1 MNSIK
6 KERKD
11 ESNPS
16 KKKKTKGLI
25 DEDEDN
31 DCEVLINQHKNVS
44 QCSLMIEGY
53 HPIKQTF
60 YFCVCDPDCQMPLCL
75 ACLQKCHETHL
86 KGKSYKDM
94 ISDKRGALCCCGI
107 RNHLLPDID
116 EKGDFTYEVQCQ
128 FLEWSITT
136 KTYIFYENVN
146 QPDEIL
152 CTFCYNLCKEKP
164 ENYKRKCDDILCHR
178 LKCSD
183 RHDDYLYIFEK
194 LALITKEI
202 PFKFE
207 GLTGIQFLNMI
218 LMSTDSFQNSF
229 HRLLQTFETL
239 ERELSKK
246 NKQFDFISYI
256 NNSPFMKALEKIDNI
271 LSVCKS
277 MFYTTSLIDVS
288 KFIFP
293 LLQKKFNFKA
303 QENIWILKKHL
314 FDIYHKMTFRKDFE
328 CLPFLNVSDLLS
340 FNPFQRFLYC
350 GYIDLFPN
358 LCKKYIDVKKEG
370 GYQKNLIDE
379 LLITIDKYRNIRN
392 KGEYAYEIL
401 RTVYSEI
408 KKIVRMNKFT
418 NEQYIIFFSL
428 NDDIICNSLE
438 DKNTKLKCDLSQ
450 MRMLFQMVESLLY
463 MSYFY
468 NDSQI
473 KKYLSKDEISINQI
487 TFFHG
492 NSEIAKMIYK
502 NTTHALLY
510 CRTIHQNSLNISKI
524 YDENGNLIDKNNA
537 NEILINNNKILKK
550 INKVHNKIM
559 FKATEI
565 ISLNLNNP
573 DEYFNSLK
581 RVLINKSEK
590 FWYIFNGVYTPKENE
605 IIEVLTN
612 LCVEMEEVYTN
623 FFHFEIK
630 NDEVEKCIINK
641 VKQFFALINYSE
653 DPTNFSKSM
662 NMTAKEDNN
671 LKLSAISKIK
681 TTKSFMNLPEVNEGN
696 NNIQDKKKESYSM
709 IRLLINKTP
718 FAFTLVKSLTMLLTM
733 NDNNNIAIGQAY
745 ASSLFSF
752 LSFYI
757 RDCAD
762 NCLFVLSS
770 KILKSF
776 LLLNIEYIP
785 AFIELFEYLINKIKE
800 SNILLSQNNSL
811 VKVTETL
818 FKKISDKSE
827 YMSHF
832 NKLLGILNKLCH
844 MQYFHQEHSMN
855 KLRKTIKNIYNSN
868 QIFQDFRDLLIDQRD
883 NITLRN
889 RIENHEM
896 ISNYTVESLSLLF
909 TKFLKII
916 NYMFDGNSTL
926 NENEFLGKIFL
937 SDEIISILKD
947 HTLYLPLR
955 VELIKFYRLTYLDI
969 IIDNKKL
976 IKYVEIFASDIKSN
990 NQSNIDHFNLFQEL
1004 IKVNQDKESLE
1015 KGAILL
1021 EHEIKNFKIIFREN
1035 QTVNKKFIL
1044 LYFQNCVVLP
1054 LNVYLNI
1061 YASMIYNF
1069 DGYKYIKFYEMIFY
1083 LLIVKKYVVEQMP
1096 LISEDIENHIKES
1109 SPEKEI
1115 QKKQYYIIYQK
1126 FLKENIEIVKDDI
1139 QRMKTLNDIDIFNYH
1154 GLYDIFIKHSK
1165 VYYEFEASGNLE
1177 EIFKKKN
1184 GISLEEV
1191 IENKKREYNEIH
1203 FDNDFLKDKLINL
1216 IIKYEKD
1223 KTNFLE
1229 SALSQNLSEKNVI
1242 YDATYR
1248 EIMLR
1253 PIFYLVNNESLYH
1266 KYRRQNLYH
1275 IFRLL
1280 QCDTNNTQRD
1290 ILEIIKQDQNKLK
1303 KKFENLSS
1311 NNLNNINDNGAIK
1324 NNNKNDLKEKDK
1336 DLISN
1341 YSNMN
1346 GNGKNT
1352 IDEES
1357 LIDKKNGGNNMNE
1370 IDISDIKLEEVKQ
1383 VVDLKYL
1390 LNIFIENLLSAIF
1403 RNCNPSAIFEN
1414 EDYKIAFMIIKI
1426 FKYMCE
1432 EHNLNF
1438 QNIFFNEIK
1447 ITTRHTKLNV
1457 FDLMMCTLQKIL
1469 IFAKWEQV
1477 DYDSDEKNISYY
1489 YDLFFCMIE
1498 FAIEMIQG
1506 TSESNIEKI
1515 IDIEG
1520 HKNENSFFYQFLIQ
1534 ARPVL
1539 FNNNNDSEIVYDVRI
1554 NLLNFLQG
1562 FLEEKSTQKK
1572 IIILIEN
1579 VYNPM
1584 SIFEVAITILKKL
1597 YIKSINGDIKK
1608 VSSIEFD
1615 KEKCK
1620 LFINKY
1626 FQDNDFSKNKE
1637 FELANSMYQY
1647 VKSLANFN
1655 NKDAVNIIE
1664 CTKIFDEKKILNLR
1678 GITDNKGGNNDTEE
1692 GENILIDP
1700 RYFEI
1705 YFSVKFFE
1713 AITKGVW
1720 VQGEDPKIPPQYVLF
1735 TLNPTV
1741 LYLSQSSKNN
1751 FIQVVPR
1758 DSRSSK
1764 LFSLL
1769 EYSNYFFIE
1778 INLNKIKLS
1787 NNKILRF
1794 LNKINYDIADYLLFF
1809 ITLIINL
1816 IIFAMAESKDDETDY
1831 QRIYKITLP
1840 MGIVQT
1846 AVSLLFIIIWSIS
1859 KFSLYFTIEKEKYYI
1874 SHRINKEEK
1883 LSIPQYMDIII
1894 FKTILSRRETVNF
1907 LWNLVFSI
1915 IGISSSRYLF
1925 IYSLQILII
1934 VNIISTLRSITK
1946 AIVMRYK
1953 QLLSFV
1959 MFLVIEIYIFST
1971 IAFSLLSKD
1980 FIHEIEDNQENT
1992 CGSLFF
1998 CFLSHLEFGLRTDGG
2013 IGEYIAKLSFIDT
2026 PGYFMGMFFFQ
2037 FIFYIITIVIMLA
2050 VIGGSVIDTFA
2061 ELRDKSRKDLND
2073 LNNKCFICHGNRD
2086 EIEKGGEVFE
2096 EHIKKVHNVWDYVDY
2111 MIGLKFEDPQETNA
2125 INSFVIEQLQD
2136 KKISWFP
2143 SFGEGNEAQKNE
2155 ESNGDD
2161 KK

>member
-1 MNSIK
+1 MKESSKKDK
-6 KERKD
+6 KED
-11 ESNPS
+11 
-16 KKKKTKGLI
+16 KKHKNKGLI

-31 DCEVLINQHKNVS
+31 DCEALINQHKNVS
-44 QCSLMIEGY
+44 QCSLMLEGY

-60 YFCVCDPDCQMPLCL
+60 YFCLCDPDCQMPLCL
-75 ACLQKCHETHL
+75 ACIEKCHESHL
-86 KGKSYKDM
+86 KGKTAKDM

-107 RNHLLPDID
+107 RNHLLSDID
-116 EKGDFTYEVQCQ
+116 EKGDFTYDIQCQ

-136 KTYIFYENVN
+136 KTYIFYEDIN

-152 CTFCYNLCKEKP
+152 CMFCYNLCKHKP
-164 ENYKRKCDDILCHR
+164 NSYKRKCDDVLCHR

-183 RHDDYLYIFEK
+183 RHDDYLSIFEK

-207 GLTGIQFLNMI
+207 SFTGIQFLNMI

-277 MFYTTSLIDVS
+277 MFYTTSIIDVS

-293 LLQKKFNFKA
+293 LLQRKFNFKA
-303 QENIWILKKHL
+303 QENIWILKRNL

-328 CLPFLNVSDLLS
+328 VLPFLSIADLLS

-358 LCKKYIDVKKEG
+358 LCKKYIDVKQEE
-370 GYQKNLIDE
+370 GYQKNHIDE
-379 LLITIDKYRNIRN
+379 LLRTLDKYRTIRN
-392 KGEYAYEIL
+392 KGEHAYEIL

-408 KKIVRMNKFT
+408 KKIARLNKFS
-418 NEQYIIFFSL
+418 NEQYMKFFSL
-428 NDDIICNSLE
+428 NDDIICNSIE

-450 MRMLFQMVESLLY
+450 MRMLFQIVESILY

-473 KKYLSKDEISINQI
+473 RKYLKNEISINQV

-492 NSEIAKMIYK
+492 NSEMAKMIYK

-510 CRTIHQNSLNISKI
+510 CRTIHQNSLTSNKI
-524 YDENGNLIDKNNA
+524 YEDAGNQNDKSTLTNSVILNNV
-537 NEILINNNKILKK
+537 KICRK

-565 ISLNLNNP
+565 ISLTLNNP
-573 DEYFNSLK
+573 DEYFLSLK

-590 FWYIFNGVYTPKENE
+590 YAYIFNGIYTPKEQE

-641 VKQFFALINYSE
+641 IKQFFVLINYTE
-653 DPTNFSKSM
+653 DPTKLGKTSSLNKENDSNWNKSQFGKTKI
-662 NMTAKEDNN
+662 NKN
-671 LKLSAISKIK
+671 L
-681 TTKSFMNLPEVNEGN
+681 MNLPILQDENT
-696 NNIQDKKKESYSM
+696 DKKEENYKM

-718 FAFTLVKSLTMLLTM
+718 FVFTLVKSLTMLLTM
-733 NDNNNIAIGQAY
+733 NDNTNNIGQTY
-745 ASSLFSF
+745 ISSLFYF

-757 RDCAD
+757 QNCPD
-762 NCLFVLSS
+762 NCLFILSS

-776 LLLNIEYIP
+776 LMLNFEYLP
-785 AFIELFEYLINKIKE
+785 AFIDLFEYMVKSLKE
-800 SNILLSQNNSL
+800 AEIYLSQNTSL
-811 VKVTETL
+811 VKVVETL
-818 FKKISDKSE
+818 IEKISEKSE
-827 YMSHF
+827 YINHF
-832 NKLLGILNKLCH
+832 HKLLGILNKLCH
-844 MQYFHQEHSMN
+844 MTYFHQEHTMN
-855 KLRKTIKNIYNSN
+855 KIRKTIKNIFSKNK
-868 QIFQDFRDLLIDQRD
+868 IFSDFKNLLIDKKE
-883 NITLRN
+883 NKTLKE
-889 RIENHEM
+889 RIEDKEM
-896 ISNYTVESLSLLF
+896 VGNYTIENFVVLF
-909 TKFLKII
+909 TKFLKIV
-916 NYMFDGNSTL
+916 NFMFDGNSTL
-926 NENEFLGKIFL
+926 NENEFLKKIFNYN
-937 SDEIISILKD
+937 EILEVLKD
-947 HTLYLPLR
+947 LSLYLPLR
-955 VELIKFYRLTYLDI
+955 IELIKFYRLAYMDI
-969 IIDNKKL
+969 IIDTKKL
-976 IKYVEIFASDIKSN
+976 KNYVEIFSSEIKSTNQTNSN
-990 NQSNIDHFNLFQEL
+990 NFILFQQL
-1004 IKVNQDKESLE
+1004 LKVNQDIQFLDN
-1015 KGAILL
+1015 GVILIEYEL
-1021 EHEIKNFKIIFREN
+1021 KNFKLIFKEN
-1035 QTVNKKFIL
+1035 ETLNKKYIL
-1044 LYFQNCVVLP
+1044 LYFENCVILP
-1054 LNVYLNI
+1054 LNVYLNT
-1061 YASMIYNF
+1061 YVSMIYNF

-1083 LLIVKKYVVEQMP
+1083 LLIVKKHILEQMTN
-1096 LISEDIENHIKES
+1096 IEADIDKCVKQSNSDVSI
-1109 SPEKEI
+1109 EKRP
-1115 QKKQYYIIYQK
+1115 YYIIYQK
-1126 FLKENIEIVKDDI
+1126 FLKENLDLIKEDI
-1139 QRMKTLNDIDIFNYH
+1139 KKMKYLNGIDILNYRL
-1154 GLYDIFIKHSK
+1154 LYDIFLKHSSL
-1165 VYYEFEASGNLE
+1165 YYDNEQSGNLE
-1177 EIFKKKN
+1177 EMFSKKN
-1184 GISLEEV
+1184 GISLEEE
-1191 IENKKREYNEIH
+1191 IEQKRKEYNQIQFENLE
-1203 FDNDFLKDKLINL
+1203 FKNKLIN
-1216 IIKYEKD
+1216 IILKYEKD
-1223 KTNFLE
+1223 KANFSE
-1229 SALSQNLSEKNVI
+1229 SALSQNLAEKNVI

-1248 EIMLR
+1248 QIMLR
-1253 PIFYLVNNESLYH
+1253 PIFYLVNNEPLYL
-1266 KYRRQNLYH
+1266 KYRRQNLWH

-1280 QCDTNNTQRD
+1280 QCDTSNTQRD
-1290 ILEIIKQDQNKLK
+1290 ILEIIKQDQIKNK
-1303 KKFENLSS
+1303 KKLNVGNSS
-1311 NNLNNINDNGAIK
+1311 NNLLDRK
-1324 NNNKNDLKEKDK
+1324 KQNNKDASSTTINNLIKKKDTLNSV
-1336 DLISN
+1336 D
-1341 YSNMN
+1341 
-1346 GNGKNT
+1346 KNAL
-1352 IDEES
+1352 S
-1357 LIDKKNGGNNMNE
+1357 E
-1370 IDISDIKLEEVKQ
+1370 IDLNDIKLNENQ
-1383 VVDLKYL
+1383 PMADLEYL

-1403 RNCNPSAIFEN
+1403 RNCNPSPVSEN
-1414 EDYKIAFMIIKI
+1414 EDYKIAYMIIKI

-1432 EHNLNF
+1432 EHNVSF
-1438 QNIFFNEIK
+1438 QTIFFNEIK
-1447 ITTRHTKLNV
+1447 INTGSININV

-1477 DYDSDEKNISYY
+1477 NYDSNEQNISYY

-1498 FAIEMIQG
+1498 LSIEMIQG
-1506 TSESNIEKI
+1506 TSIQNTELI
-1515 IDIEG
+1515 IDNEG
-1520 HKNENSFFYQFLIQ
+1520 HKNENSYFYQFLTQ

-1539 FNNNNDSEIVYDVRI
+1539 CNNHNDSEIVYDVRI
-1554 NLLNFLQG
+1554 NILSFLQG
-1562 FLEEKSTQKK
+1562 FIEEKSTPRK

-1584 SIFEVAITILKKL
+1584 SMFEVTITILKKL
-1597 YIKSINGDIKK
+1597 YLKSIGEDIQKE
-1608 VSSIEFD
+1608 STIEFD
-1615 KEKCK
+1615 NQKCK
-1620 LFINKY
+1620 LFIDKY
-1626 FQDNDFSKNKE
+1626 FMDNEFSKNKE
-1637 FELANSMYQY
+1637 FELANSMYHY

-1664 CTKIFDEKKILNLR
+1664 CTKTFDEKKILNLR
-1678 GITDNKGGNNDTEE
+1678 SVNEDRNDGNNNDD
-1692 GENILIDP
+1692 GETILIDP
-1700 RYFEI
+1700 RYYEI
-1705 YFSVKFFE
+1705 YFAVKFFE
-1713 AITKGVW
+1713 AITRGVW

-1735 TLNPTV
+1735 TLDPTV
-1741 LYLSQSSKNN
+1741 LYLSQSSKND

-1764 LFSLL
+1764 LFSLM
-1769 EYSNYFFIE
+1769 EYTNYFFIE
-1778 INLNKIKLS
+1778 INQNKNKLS
-1787 NNKILRF
+1787 NNAFLRL
-1794 LNKINYDIADYLLFF
+1794 LNKINYELADYLLFF

-1816 IIFAMAESKDDETDY
+1816 IIFVMAESKDEANEY
-1831 QRIYKITLP
+1831 HKIFRTILP
-1840 MGIVQT
+1840 IGIVQT
-1846 AVSLLFIIIWSIS
+1846 IISLIFILIWSIS

-1883 LSIPQYMDIII
+1883 LSIPQYLDIII
-1894 FKTILSRRETVNF
+1894 MKTLLSRRETINF
-1907 LWNLVFSI
+1907 SWNLLFSI
-1915 IGISSSRYLF
+1915 IGISSGRFLF
-1925 IYSLQILII
+1925 VYSLQILII

-1953 QLLSFV
+1953 QLFTFL
-1959 MFLVIEIYIFST
+1959 MFLVVETYIFST
-1971 IAFSLLSKD
+1971 IAFYLLSKD
-1980 FIHEIEDNQENT
+1980 FIHENEGNQENT

-2096 EHIKKVHNVWDYVDY
+2096 EHINKVHNVWDYVDY
-2111 MIGLKFEDPQETNA
+2111 MIGLKFVDPQETNA

-2143 SFGEGNEAQKNE
+2143 SFGEGNEEQKAE
-2155 ESNGDD
+2155 ENVPEGNNSEE

>member
-1 MNSIK
+1 MSSSK
-6 KERKD
+6 KDRKD
-11 ESNPS
+11 DSVPS
-16 KKKKTKGLI
+16 RKRKKQGMI

-31 DCEVLINQHKNVS
+31 DCEALINQHKNVS

-53 HPIKQTF
+53 HPINQTF
-60 YFCVCDPDCQMPLCL
+60 YFCLCDPDCQQPLCL
-75 ACLQKCHETHL
+75 ACLQKCHEVHL

-107 RNHLLPDID
+107 KNHLLSELD
-116 EKGDFTYEVQCQ
+116 EKTDFSYDIQCQ
-128 FLEWSITT
+128 FLEWSLTT

-152 CTFCYNLCKEKP
+152 CMFCYNLCKKKP
-164 ENYKRKCDDILCHR
+164 GTYKRKCDDVLCHR

-183 RHDDYLYIFEK
+183 KHEDYLSIFEK
-194 LALITKEI
+194 LTLIIKEN

-207 GLTGIQFLNMI
+207 GFSGIQFLNML

-229 HRLLQTFETL
+229 HRLMQTFETL

-246 NKQFDFISYI
+246 NKQFDFILYI
-256 NNSPFMKALEKIDNI
+256 NNYPFMKALEKIDNI
-271 LSVCKS
+271 LSICKS
-277 MFYTTSLIDVS
+277 MFYTTSLVDIS

-293 LLQKKFNFKA
+293 LLQRKFNFKA

-328 CLPFLNVSDLLS
+328 CLPFLTVSDLLS
-340 FNPFQRFLYC
+340 FNPFQRFLCC

-358 LCKKYIDVKKEG
+358 LFKKYIDVKKEG
-370 GYQKNLIDE
+370 YQKNHIDE
-379 LLITIDKYRNIRN
+379 LLRTLDKYRTIRN

-408 KKIVRMNKFT
+408 KKIVRLNKFT
-418 NEQYIIFFSL
+418 NEQYMKFFSL
-428 NDDIICNSLE
+428 NDDIICNSIE
-438 DKNTKLKCDLSQ
+438 DKNNKLKCDLSQ
-450 MRMLFQMVESLLY
+450 MRMLFQLVETILY
-463 MSYFY
+463 MAYFY

-492 NSEIAKMIYK
+492 NGEIAKMIYK

-510 CRTIHQNSLNISKI
+510 CRTIHQNSINISKL
-524 YDENGNLIDKNNA
+524 YDENGNAIDKNNM
-537 NEILINNNKILKK
+537 NEILINNNIICKK

-559 FKATEI
+559 FTATEI
-565 ISLNLNNP
+565 ISLTLNNP

-581 RVLINKSEK
+581 RTLVNKSEK

-612 LCVEMEEVYTN
+612 LCIEMEEVYTN
-623 FFHFEIK
+623 FFKFEIK
-630 NDEVEKCIINK
+630 NDEVEKCVINK
-641 VKQFFALINYSE
+641 IKQFFALINYSE
-653 DPTNFSKSM
+653 DNTTYFTKSM
-662 NMTAKEDNN
+662 NVSIVFKENESI
-671 LKLSAISKIK
+671 LKSYSTSKIK
-681 TTKSFMNLPEVNEGN
+681 ASKSFINLPDLKDEKT
-696 NNIQDKKKESYSM
+696 NIKDKKEESYGI

-718 FAFTLVKSLTMLLTM
+718 FVFTLVKSLTMLLTM
-733 NDNNNIAIGQAY
+733 NDNANINLGQAY

-757 RDCAD
+757 RNCPD

-785 AFIELFEYLINKIKE
+785 AFIDLFEYIIKKLKE
-800 SNILLSQNNSL
+800 SNICLSQNNSL
-811 VKVTETL
+811 VKVIETL
-818 FKKISDKSE
+818 FQKISDKSE
-827 YMSHF
+827 YITHF
-832 NKLLGILNKLCH
+832 KKLLGILNKLCH
-844 MQYFHQEHSMN
+844 MKFFHQEHSMN
-855 KLRKTIKNIYNSN
+855 KLRKTIKNIYNN
-868 QIFQDFRDLLIDQRD
+868 NKIFSDFKELLIDTKD
-883 NITLRN
+883 DMTLQK
-889 RIENHEM
+889 RIDSGEILN
-896 ISNYTVESLSLLF
+896 NYTVESLSLLF
-909 TKFLKII
+909 TKYMKTI

-926 NENEFLGKIFL
+926 NENEFLNKVF
-937 SDEIISILKD
+937 SCQEILTLLKD
-947 HTLYLPLR
+947 LTLYLPLR
-955 VELIKFYRLTYLDI
+955 IELIKFYRLAYMDI

-976 IKYVEIFASDIKSN
+976 VKYIEILASDIKSN
-990 NQSNIDHFNLFQEL
+990 NQQNPGHFNLFQEL
-1004 IKVNQDKESLE
+1004 IKVNQDNEYLDN
-1015 KGAILL
+1015 GAILL
-1021 EHEIKNFKIIFREN
+1021 EYEVKNFKAIFKEN
-1035 QTVNKKFIL
+1035 KYINKKHML
-1044 LYFQNCVVLP
+1044 LYFQNCMILP
-1054 LNVYLNI
+1054 LNVYLNV
-1061 YASMIYNF
+1061 YVSLIYNF

-1096 LISEDIENHIKES
+1096 EIKVDIERCIAELNS
-1109 SPEKEI
+1109 EKKIEE
-1115 QKKQYYIIYQK
+1115 KGYYIIYKK
-1126 FLKENIEIVKDDI
+1126 FMKENIDIIKDDI
-1139 QRMKTLNDIDIFNYH
+1139 HRMKTLNGIDIFNYRL
-1154 GLYDIFIKHSK
+1154 LYDIFIKHSK
-1165 VYYEFEASGNLE
+1165 IYYELETSGNLE
-1177 EIFKKKN
+1177 EIFKKKS
-1184 GISLEEV
+1184 GISLEEG
-1191 IENKKREYNEIH
+1191 IERKKKEYNEIH
-1203 FDNDFLKDKLINL
+1203 FENEVFKNKLINL
-1216 IIKYEKD
+1216 ILKYEKD

-1253 PIFYLVNNESLYH
+1253 PIFYLVNNESLYN
-1266 KYRRQNLYH
+1266 KYRRQNLWH

-1280 QCDTNNTQRD
+1280 QCDTSNTQRD
-1290 ILEIIKQDQNKLK
+1290 ILEIIKQDQIKMRKKL
-1303 KKFENLSS
+1303 ENLGL
-1311 NNLNNINDNGAIK
+1311 NNNNINNYIIQ
-1324 NNNKNDLKEKDK
+1324 NKNDNKEK
-1336 DLISN
+1336 DLISQGSS
-1341 YSNMN
+1341 SNII
-1346 GNGKNT
+1346 NGKNLL
-1352 IDEES
+1352 IENES
-1357 LIDKKNGGNNMNE
+1357 TDKKTITLNE
-1370 IDISDIKLEEVKQ
+1370 IDLYEIKLDEIKP

-1390 LNIFIENLLSAIF
+1390 LNIFIENLLSTIF
-1403 RNCNPSAIFEN
+1403 RNCNPSSIFEN
-1414 EDYKIAFMIIKI
+1414 EDYKIAYMIIKI

-1432 EHNLNF
+1432 EHNINF

-1447 ITTRHTKLNV
+1447 IRIGQITINI
-1457 FDLMMCTLQKIL
+1457 FDLMMCALQKIL
-1469 IFAKWEQV
+1469 IFAKWEKV
-1477 DYDSDEKNISYY
+1477 DYDSDERNISYF
-1489 YDLFFCMIE
+1489 YDIFFCMIE

-1506 TSESNIEKI
+1506 SSFQNIEKI
-1515 IDIEG
+1515 INLDG
-1520 HKNENSFFYQFLIQ
+1520 HKNENSYFYQFLVQ
-1534 ARPVL
+1534 SRPIL
-1539 FNNNNDSEIVYDVRI
+1539 FNNNNDSQIIYDIRI
-1554 NLLNFLQG
+1554 SLLNFLQA
-1562 FLEEKSTQKK
+1562 FIEEKSTQKK

-1584 SIFEVAITILKKL
+1584 SMFEVAITILKKL
-1597 YIKSINGDIKK
+1597 YIKFIHDDIKK
-1608 VSSIEFD
+1608 ASNIIFD
-1615 KEKCK
+1615 NNKCK
-1620 LFINKY
+1620 LFIKEY

-1637 FELANSMYQY
+1637 FELANSMYHY

-1664 CTKIFDEKKILNLR
+1664 CTKIFDEKTILNLR
-1678 GITDNKGGNNDTEE
+1678 NDDKEGNTNFDE
-1692 GENILIDP
+1692 GETVLIDP
-1700 RYFEI
+1700 RYYEI

-1713 AITKGVW
+1713 AITRGVW

-1735 TLNPTV
+1735 TLDPTV

-1751 FIQVVPR
+1751 FTQVVPR

-1764 LFSLL
+1764 LFSLM

-1778 INLNKIKLS
+1778 INQNKIKLPK
-1787 NNKILRF
+1787 NKILRF
-1794 LNKINYDIADYLLFF
+1794 LNKINYDIADILLFF

-1816 IIFAMAESKDDETDY
+1816 IIFAMAESKDDDTDY
-1831 QRIYKITLP
+1831 KRIYKITLP
-1840 MGIVQT
+1840 LGIVQT
-1846 AVSLLFIIIWSIS
+1846 AVSLLFIIIWFIS
-1859 KFSLYFTIEKEKYYI
+1859 KFWLYYTIEKEKYYI

-1883 LSIPQYMDIII
+1883 LSIPQYMDIIL

-1907 LWNLVFSI
+1907 FWNFFFSLI
-1915 IGISSSRYLF
+1915 SISSSRFIF

-1953 QLLSFV
+1953 QLLSFI

-1980 FIHEIEDNQENT
+1980 FIHENEGNQENT

-1998 CFLSHLEFGLRTDGG
+1998 CFLSHLEFGIRTDGG
-2013 IGEYIAKLSFIDT
+2013 IGEYISKLSFIDT

-2086 EIEKGGEVFE
+2086 EIEKRGEVFE
-2096 EHIKKVHNVWDYVDY
+2096 EHINKVHNVWDYVDY
-2111 MIGLKFEDPQETNA
+2111 MIGLKFVDPQETNA
-2125 INSFVIEQLQD
+2125 INSFVIKQLQD

-2143 SFGEGNEAQKNE
+2143 AFGEGNDTQKNE
-2155 ESNGDD
+2155 EGDNTEE

>member
-1 MNSIK
+1 MSISK
-6 KERKD
+6 KEKRD
-11 ESNPS
+11 DAFPS
-16 KKKKTKGLI
+16 KKRKRQGLI

-31 DCEVLINQHKNVS
+31 DCEALINQHKNVS

-60 YFCVCDPDCQMPLCL
+60 YFCVCDPDCQQPLCL
-75 ACLQKCHETHL
+75 ACLQKCHEVHL
-86 KGKSYKDM
+86 KGKTFKDM

-107 RNHLLPDID
+107 RNHLLSDID
-116 EKGDFTYEVQCQ
+116 EKGDFTYDIQCQ

-152 CTFCYNLCKEKP
+152 CMFCYNLCKKKP
-164 ENYKRKCDDILCHR
+164 GTYKRKCDDVLCHR

-183 RHDDYLYIFEK
+183 KHEDYLSIFEK
-194 LALITKEI
+194 LASMTREI

-207 GLTGIQFLNMI
+207 GFTGIQFLNMI

-229 HRLLQTFETL
+229 HRLMQTIDTL

-271 LSVCKS
+271 LSICKN
-277 MFYTTSLIDVS
+277 MFYNTSIIDIS

-293 LLQKKFNFKA
+293 LLQRKFNFKA

-328 CLPFLNVSDLLS
+328 RLPFLTVSDLLS
-340 FNPFQRFLYC
+340 FNPFQRFLCC
-350 GYIDLFPN
+350 GYIDLYPN
-358 LCKKYIDVKKEG
+358 LCKKYFDVKKEE
-370 GYQKNLIDE
+370 GYQKNHIDE
-379 LLITIDKYRNIRN
+379 LLRTLDKYRTIRN

-408 KKIVRMNKFT
+408 KKIERMNKFT
-418 NEQYIIFFSL
+418 NEQYMKFFSL
-428 NDDIICNSLE
+428 NDDIICNSIE

-450 MRMLFQMVESLLY
+450 MRMLFQMVESILY

-473 KKYLSKDEISINQI
+473 KKYLSKDEIGINQI

-510 CRTIHQNSLNISKI
+510 CRTIHQNSINISKS
-524 YDENGNLIDKNNA
+524 YDENGNAIDKNNMT
-537 NEILINNNKILKK
+537 NEILMNNANIVKK

-565 ISLNLNNP
+565 ISLTLNNP

-581 RVLINKSEK
+581 RVLVNKSEK

-612 LCVEMEEVYTN
+612 LCVEMEEVYTS

-630 NDEVEKCIINK
+630 NDEVEKCIVNK

-653 DPTNFSKSM
+653 DPTSLSKSM
-662 NMTAKEDNN
+662 NNMNVSTVFRDGENI
-671 LKLSAISKIK
+671 LKSSSLGRTKTIK
-681 TTKSFMNLPEVNEGN
+681 TFMNLPDLKDGTINE
-696 NNIQDKKKESYSM
+696 KKEESYNM

-733 NDNNNIAIGQAY
+733 NDNTNTTIGQAY

-757 RDCAD
+757 RNCPD

-776 LLLNIEYIP
+776 ALLNIEYIP
-785 AFIELFEYLINKIKE
+785 AFIDMFEYIIKKIKE
-800 SNILLSQNNSL
+800 NNICLSQNNAL
-811 VKVTETL
+811 VKVIENL
-818 FKKISDKSE
+818 FHKISDKSE
-827 YMSHF
+827 YMTHF
-832 NKLLGILNKLCH
+832 NKLLGILNKLCRVR
-844 MQYFHQEHSMN
+844 YFHQEHSMN
-855 KLRKTIKNIYNSN
+855 KLRKAIKNIYNN
-868 QIFQDFRDLLIDQRD
+868 NKIFSDFKEILINTREDLTLKKRID
-883 NITLRN
+883 NA
-889 RIENHEM
+889 EM
-896 ISNYTVESLSLLF
+896 LNNYSLDSLSLLF
-909 TKFLKII
+909 TKFLKIV
-916 NYMFDGNSTL
+916 NYIFDGNSTL
-926 NENEFLGKIFL
+926 NENAFLGKIFYSNEIL
-937 SDEIISILKD
+937 SLLKD
-947 HTLYLPLR
+947 LTLYLPLR
-955 VELIKFYRLTYLDI
+955 IELIKFYRLAYMDI
-969 IIDNKKL
+969 IIDNSKL
-976 IKYVEIFASDIKSN
+976 LKYVQIFESDIKSN
-990 NQSNIDHFNLFQEL
+990 NQPNLGHFNLFQEL
-1004 IKVNQDKESLE
+1004 IKVNQDNEYLE
-1015 KGAILL
+1015 NGAVLL
-1021 EHEIKNFKIIFREN
+1021 EFEVKNFKTIFKEN
-1035 QTVNKKFIL
+1035 QYLNKKYLL
-1044 LYFQNCVVLP
+1044 LYFQNCMILP
-1054 LNVYLNI
+1054 LNVYLNV
-1061 YASMIYNF
+1061 YVSMIYTL

-1083 LLIVKKYVVEQMP
+1083 LLVVKKYIFEQINSIKTDMDR
-1096 LISEDIENHIKES
+1096 IMNDSNSKKRIE
-1109 SPEKEI
+1109 EKN
-1115 QKKQYYIIYQK
+1115 YYITYQK
-1126 FLKENIEIVKDDI
+1126 LLKENIDIIKEDI
-1139 QRMKTLNDIDIFNYH
+1139 QKLKTLNGIDIFNYRI
-1154 GLYDIFIKHSK
+1154 LYDIFIKHSK
-1165 VYYEFEASGNLE
+1165 IYYEIESSGNLE
-1177 EIFKKKN
+1177 QIFKKKS
-1184 GISLEEV
+1184 GISLEEG
-1191 IENKKREYNEIH
+1191 IELKKKEYNEIH
-1203 FDNDFLKDKLINL
+1203 FDNVVFKNKLINL
-1216 IIKYEKD
+1216 ILKYEKD

-1253 PIFYLVNNESLYH
+1253 PIFYLVNNASLYT
-1266 KYRRQNLYH
+1266 KYRRQNLWH

-1280 QCDTNNTQRD
+1280 QCDTSNTQRD
-1290 ILEIIKQDQNKLK
+1290 ILEIIKQDQIKIK
-1303 KKFENLSS
+1303 KKLDS
-1311 NNLNNINDNGAIK
+1311 LGLNINNFIFQNTIK
-1324 NNNKNDLKEKDK
+1324 NKNDTIKEN
-1336 DLISN
+1336 DLISQN
-1341 YSNMN
+1341 SSTNLI
-1346 GNGKNT
+1346 NGKNLIENESIEKKT
-1352 IDEES
+1352 I
-1357 LIDKKNGGNNMNE
+1357 NE
-1370 IDISDIKLEEVKQ
+1370 IDMNDIRLEEVKP

-1390 LNIFIENLLSAIF
+1390 LNIFIENLLSTIF
-1403 RNCNPSAIFEN
+1403 RNCNPSSIFEN
-1414 EDYKIAFMIIKI
+1414 EDYKIAYMIIKI

-1447 ITTRHTKLNV
+1447 IYIGQTGINV
-1457 FDLMMCTLQKIL
+1457 FDLMMCCLQKIL

-1477 DYDSDEKNISYY
+1477 DYDCDENNISYF
-1489 YDLFFCMIE
+1489 YDIFFCMIE
-1498 FAIEMIQG
+1498 YAIEMIQG
-1506 TSESNIEKI
+1506 TSVQNTERI
-1515 IDIEG
+1515 IDLEG
-1520 HKNENSFFYQFLIQ
+1520 HKNENSYFYQFLIQ
-1534 ARPVL
+1534 SRPVL
-1539 FNNNNDSEIVYDVRI
+1539 FNNNNDSLIVYDVRI
-1554 NLLNFLQG
+1554 SLLNFLQA
-1562 FLEEKSTQKK
+1562 FIEEKSTQKK

-1584 SIFEVAITILKKL
+1584 SMFEVAIAILKKL
-1597 YIKSINGDIKK
+1597 YVKFKGEDIRKA
-1608 VSSIEFD
+1608 SSVVFD
-1615 KEKCK
+1615 DEKCE
-1620 LFINKY
+1620 LFIKEY
-1626 FQDNDFSKNKE
+1626 FLDNEFSKNKE
-1637 FELANSMYQY
+1637 FELANSMYHY

-1678 GITDNKGGNNDTEE
+1678 EINEDK
-1692 GENILIDP
+1692 GENNNSDDDETVLIDP
-1700 RYFEI
+1700 RYYEI

-1735 TLNPTV
+1735 TLDPTV

-1751 FIQVVPR
+1751 FTQVVPR

-1764 LFSLL
+1764 LFSLM
-1769 EYSNYFFIE
+1769 EYTNYFFIE
-1778 INLNKIKLS
+1778 INQNKIKLS

-1794 LNKINYDIADYLLFF
+1794 LNKINYDLADYLLFF

-1816 IIFAMAESKDDETDY
+1816 IIFAMAESKDDPSDY
-1831 QRIYKITLP
+1831 ERIYKITLP

-1846 AVSLLFIIIWSIS
+1846 AVSLLFIIIWFIS
-1859 KFSLYFTIEKEKYYI
+1859 KFWLYFTIEKEKYYI
-1874 SHRINKEEK
+1874 SHRIKKEEK

-1894 FKTILSRRETVNF
+1894 FRTILSRRETVNF
-1907 LWNLVFSI
+1907 FWNLLFSI
-1915 IGISSSRYLF
+1915 IGISSSRFLF

-1980 FIHEIEDNQENT
+1980 FIHENEGNQENT

-1998 CFLSHLEFGLRTDGG
+1998 CFLSHLEFGIRTDGG
-2013 IGEYIAKLSFIDT
+2013 IGEYISKLSFIDT

-2096 EHIKKVHNVWDYVDY
+2096 EHINKVHNVWDYVDY
-2111 MIGLKFEDPQETNA
+2111 MIGLKFVDPQETNA

-2143 SFGEGNEAQKNE
+2143 AFGEGNDTQKNE
-2155 ESNGDD
+2155 EENN
-2161 KK
+2161 

>member
-1 MNSIK
+1 MSISK
-6 KERKD
+6 KDRKD
-11 ESNPS
+11 DLIIT
-16 KKKKTKGLI
+16 KKRKNKGLI

-31 DCEVLINQHKNVS
+31 DCEALINQHKNVS

-75 ACLQKCHETHL
+75 ACLQKCHDVHL

-107 RNHLLPDID
+107 RNHLLPDMD
-116 EKGDFTYEVQCQ
+116 EKGDFIYENQCL

-152 CTFCYNLCKEKP
+152 CMFCYNLCKKKSG
-164 ENYKRKCDDILCHR
+164 NYKRKCDDVLCHR

-183 RHDDYLYIFEK
+183 RHDDYLSIFEK
-194 LALITKEI
+194 LAMVTKEV

-207 GLTGIQFLNMI
+207 SFTGIQFLNMI
-218 LMSTDSFQNSF
+218 LMSSESFQNSF
-229 HRLLQTFETL
+229 HRLMQTFDTL
-239 ERELSKK
+239 EKEISKK
-246 NKQFDFISYI
+246 KKQFDFIAYI

-277 MFYTTSLIDVS
+277 MFYTTSIIDIS

-293 LLQKKFNFKA
+293 LLQRKFNFKA

-314 FDIYHKMTFRKDFE
+314 FDIYHKMTFRRDFE
-328 CLPFLNVSDLLS
+328 CLPFLTVSDLLN
-340 FNPFQRFLYC
+340 FNPFQRFLCC

-358 LCKKYIDVKKEG
+358 LCQKYIDVKQDE
-370 GYQKNLIDE
+370 GYQKNQIDE
-379 LLITIDKYRNIRN
+379 LLRTLDKYRAIRN

-408 KKIVRMNKFT
+408 KKIERLNKFT
-418 NEQYIIFFSL
+418 NEQYMKFFSL
-428 NDDIICNSLE
+428 NDDIICNSIE

-450 MRMLFQMVESLLY
+450 MRMLFQMVESILY

-510 CRTIHQNSLNISKI
+510 CRTIQQNSINISKL
-524 YDENGNLIDKNNA
+524 YDENGNLIEKNSMA
-537 NEILINNNKILKK
+537 GEILINNANICKK
-550 INKVHNKIM
+550 INKVHNKII

-565 ISLNLNNP
+565 ISLTLNNP

-581 RVLINKSEK
+581 RVLLNKSEK
-590 FWYIFNGVYTPKENE
+590 FWYIFNGVYTPKENG

-612 LCVEMEEVYTN
+612 LCIEMEEVYTN
-623 FFHFEIK
+623 YFHFEIK
-630 NDEVEKCIINK
+630 NDEVEKCIVNK

-653 DPTNFSKSM
+653 DPTNLAKSAVFS
-662 NMTAKEDNN
+662 NKEGGEYN
-671 LKLSAISKIK
+671 LLKASNLNKLK
-681 TTKSFMNLPEVNEGN
+681 TTKSFINLPAFKERNVP
-696 NNIQDKKKESYSM
+696 DKKEESYGM

-718 FAFTLVKSLTMLLTM
+718 FVFTLVKSLTMLLSM
-733 NDNNNIAIGQAY
+733 NDNSVNTIGQAY

-752 LSFYI
+752 LGFYI
-757 RDCAD
+757 KNSPD
-762 NCLFVLSS
+762 NCLFILNSN
-770 KILKSF
+770 ILKSF

-785 AFIELFEYLINKIKE
+785 AFIDLFEYIIKNLKE
-800 SNILLSQNNSL
+800 YNICLSQNNSL
-811 VKVTETL
+811 VKVIQAL
-818 FKKISDKSE
+818 FQKISDKSE
-827 YMSHF
+827 YITHF
-832 NKLLGILNKLCH
+832 HKLLGILNKLCH
-844 MQYFHQEHSMN
+844 MKYFHQEHSIN
-855 KLRKTIKNIYNSN
+855 KLRKAIKNIFNNN
-868 QIFQDFRDLLIDQRD
+868 QIFTDFKELLMDTKD
-883 NITLRN
+883 DMTLQK
-889 RIENHEM
+889 RIENGEM
-896 ISNYTVESLSLLF
+896 LNNYTVKSVTSLF
-909 TKFLKII
+909 TKFMKTL

-926 NENEFLGKIFL
+926 NENEFLNKVF
-937 SDEIISILKD
+937 SAQEILTLLQD
-947 HTLYLPLR
+947 HTLPLPLR
-955 VELIKFYRLTYLDI
+955 IVLIGFYRLAYMDI

-976 IKYVEIFASDIKSN
+976 INYVEILASDIKSN
-990 NQSNIDHFNLFQEL
+990 NQTHSGHFNLIQEL
-1004 IKVNQDKESLE
+1004 IKVNQDNEYLE
-1015 KGAILL
+1015 NGALFL
-1021 EHEIKNFKIIFREN
+1021 ENELKNFKLVFNEN
-1035 QTVNKKFIL
+1035 QNVNKKYML
-1044 LYFQNCVVLP
+1044 LYFQNCIILP
-1054 LNVYLNI
+1054 LYVYLNVYV
-1061 YASMIYNF
+1061 SMIYNF

-1083 LLIVKKYVVEQMP
+1083 LLVVKKYISEQMP
-1096 LISEDIENHIKES
+1096 LIKADIDKCKKDLNSEEKIENKN
-1109 SPEKEI
+1109 
-1115 QKKQYYIIYQK
+1115 YYIVYQK
-1126 FLKENIEIVKDDI
+1126 LEKENIDIIKDDI
-1139 QRMKTLNDIDIFNYH
+1139 QRMKTLNGIDIFNYRL
-1154 GLYDIFIKHSK
+1154 LYDIFFKHSQL
-1165 VYYEFEASGNLE
+1165 YYEVEGSGNLD
-1177 EIFKKKN
+1177 EIFKKKS
-1184 GISLEEV
+1184 GISLEEG
-1191 IENKKREYNEIH
+1191 IERKKKEYNKIH
-1203 FDNDFLKDKLINL
+1203 FENVEFKNKLINL
-1216 IIKYEKD
+1216 ILKYEKD

-1229 SALSQNLSEKNVI
+1229 SALSQNLLEKNVI

-1253 PIFYLVNNESLYH
+1253 PIFYLVNNESLYI
-1266 KYRRQNLYH
+1266 KFRRQNLWH

-1280 QCDTNNTQRD
+1280 QCDTSNTQRD
-1290 ILEIIKQDQNKLK
+1290 ILEIIKQDQAKLK
-1303 KKFENLSS
+1303 KNYDT
-1311 NNLNNINDNGAIK
+1311 INSIK
-1324 NNNKNDLKEKDK
+1324 KNYIMQNNNYNNNTIKEK
-1336 DLISN
+1336 DLISQGSSIN
-1341 YSNMN
+1341 INN
-1346 GNGKNT
+1346 GR
-1352 IDEES
+1352 S
-1357 LIDKKNGGNNMNE
+1357 LIDETIEKKTINE
-1370 IDISDIKLEEVKQ
+1370 IDLNDIKLDESIKP

-1403 RNCNPSAIFEN
+1403 RNCNPSSLFEN
-1414 EDYKIAFMIIKI
+1414 EDYKIAYMIIKI

-1438 QNIFFNEIK
+1438 QNIFFNEIYINTGQIK
-1447 ITTRHTKLNV
+1447 INV

-1469 IFAKWEQV
+1469 VLAKWEQV
-1477 DYDSDEKNISYY
+1477 NYDSEEKNISYF

-1506 TSESNIEKI
+1506 TSFQNIEKI
-1515 IDIEG
+1515 IEIEG
-1520 HKNENSFFYQFLIQ
+1520 HKNENSYFYQFLIQ

-1539 FNNNNDSEIVYDVRI
+1539 YNNNNDSEIVYDIRI
-1554 NLLNFLQG
+1554 SLLNFLQA
-1562 FLEEKSTQKK
+1562 FIEEKSTQKK

-1584 SIFEVAITILKKL
+1584 SMFEVAIALLKKL
-1597 YIKSINGDIKK
+1597 YVKSIGEDIKTAGN
-1608 VSSIEFD
+1608 IIFD
-1615 KEKCK
+1615 NEKCK

-1626 FQDNDFSKNKE
+1626 FQDNEFSKNKE
-1637 FELANSMYQY
+1637 FELSNSMYHY

-1678 GITDNKGGNNDTEE
+1678 EMTDDKGGINNSDD
-1692 GENILIDP
+1692 GETVLIDP

-1713 AITKGVW
+1713 AITRGVW

-1735 TLNPTV
+1735 TLDPTV

-1764 LFSLL
+1764 LFSLM
-1769 EYSNYFFIE
+1769 EYTTYFFIE
-1778 INLNKIKLS
+1778 INQNKIKLS

-1794 LNKINYDIADYLLFF
+1794 LNKINYEFADYLLFF

-1816 IIFAMAESKDDETDY
+1816 IIFAMAESKDDSTDY

-1840 MGIVQT
+1840 LGIVQT
-1846 AVSLLFIIIWSIS
+1846 AVSLLFIIIWIIS
-1859 KFSLYFTIEKEKYYI
+1859 KFKLYFTIEKEKYYI

-1883 LSIPQYMDIII
+1883 LTVYQYLDIII
-1894 FKTILSRRETVNF
+1894 LKTILSRRETINF

-1915 IGISSSRYLF
+1915 IGISSSRFLF

-1980 FIHEIEDNQENT
+1980 FIHENEGNQENT

-1998 CFLSHLEFGLRTDGG
+1998 CFLSHLEFGIRTDGG

-2096 EHIKKVHNVWDYVDY
+2096 EHINKVHNVWDYVDY
-2111 MIGLKFEDPQETNA
+2111 MIGLKYVDPQETNA

-2143 SFGEGNEAQKNE
+2143 AFGEGNETQKAE
-2155 ESNGDD
+2155 EGNNSEE

>member
-1 MNSIK
+1 MSSSKKDALNIK
-6 KERKD
+6 KRKNK
-11 ESNPS
+11 S
-16 KKKKTKGLI
+16 LI

-31 DCEVLINQHKNVS
+31 DCEALINQHKNVS

-75 ACLQKCHETHL
+75 ACLQKCHDVHL

-107 RNHLLPDID
+107 RNHLLSDID
-116 EKGDFTYEVQCQ
+116 EKGDFIYEAQCQ
-128 FLEWSITT
+128 FLEWSITS
-136 KTYIFYENVN
+136 KTYIFYENIN

-152 CTFCYNLCKEKP
+152 CMFCYNLCKKKNS
-164 ENYKRKCDDILCHR
+164 NYKRKCDDVLCHR

-183 RHDDYLYIFEK
+183 RHEDYLSTFEK
-194 LALITKEI
+194 LALITKEV

-207 GLTGIQFLNMI
+207 GFTGIQFLNMI

-239 ERELSKK
+239 EKELSKK

-271 LSVCKS
+271 LSICKS
-277 MFYTTSLIDVS
+277 MFYTTSIIDIS

-293 LLQKKFNFKA
+293 MLQRKFNFKA

-340 FNPFQRFLYC
+340 LNPFQRFLCCY
-350 GYIDLFPN
+350 YIDLFPN
-358 LCKKYIDVKKEG
+358 LCKKYIDIKQDQ
-370 GYQKNLIDE
+370 GYQKNHIDE
-379 LLITIDKYRNIRN
+379 LLRTLDKYRTIRN

-408 KKIVRMNKFT
+408 KKIERLNKFT
-418 NEQYIIFFSL
+418 NEQYMKFFSL
-428 NDDIICNSLE
+428 NDDIISNSIE

-450 MRMLFQMVESLLY
+450 MRMLYQMVESILY

-468 NDSQI
+468 NDSQV
-473 KKYLSKDEISINQI
+473 KKYLSSDEISINQI

-510 CRTIHQNSLNISKI
+510 CRTIHQNSLNISKL
-524 YDENGNLIDKNNA
+524 YDENGNAIEKNNMKNEILLNNA
-537 NEILINNNKILKK
+537 NIVKK

-565 ISLNLNNP
+565 ISLTLNNP

-581 RVLINKSEK
+581 RVLVNKSEK
-590 FWYIFNGVYTPKENE
+590 FWYVFNGVYTPKENE

-612 LCVEMEEVYTN
+612 LCIEMEEVYTN

-630 NDEVEKCIINK
+630 NDEVEKCIVNK
-641 VKQFFALINYSE
+641 VKQFFVLINYS
-653 DPTNFSKSM
+653 DDSNNLGKSM
-662 NMTAKEDNN
+662 NVSTWSNRDGDIYLSKSKSFNR
-671 LKLSAISKIK
+671 LKS
-681 TTKSFMNLPEVNEGN
+681 TKSFMNLPELKESNTS
-696 NNIQDKKKESYSM
+696 DKKEEGYNI

-733 NDNNNIAIGQAY
+733 NENSTNSIGQAY

-757 RDCAD
+757 RNSVD

-770 KILKSF
+770 KMLNSF

-785 AFIELFEYLINKIKE
+785 AFIDLFEYIIKKLKE
-800 SNILLSQNNSL
+800 NNICLSQNNSL
-811 VKVTETL
+811 VKVIETL
-818 FKKISDKSE
+818 FIKISDKSE
-827 YMSHF
+827 YITHF

-844 MQYFHQEHSMN
+844 MNYFHQEHSIN
-855 KLRKTIKNIYNSN
+855 KLRKAIKKIYNQN
-868 QIFQDFRDLLIDQRD
+868 KIFSDFRDILIDKKDDLTLQQRID
-883 NITLRN
+883 KGDILN
-889 RIENHEM
+889 
-896 ISNYTVESLSLLF
+896 NYTIESLSLIF
-909 TKFLKII
+909 TKFLKTL

-926 NENEFLGKIFL
+926 NENEFLNNIF
-937 SDEIISILKD
+937 SSQDILALLQD
-947 HTLYLPLR
+947 YSLPLPLR
-955 VELIKFYRLTYLDI
+955 IELIRFYRLTYMDI
-969 IIDNKKL
+969 IIDTKKL
-976 IKYVEIFASDIKSN
+976 MNYVDIFASDIKSN
-990 NQSNIDHFNLFQEL
+990 NQSHIGHFNLFQEL
-1004 IKVNQDKESLE
+1004 LKVNQDQGYLE
-1015 KGAILL
+1015 NGAIFL
-1021 EHEIKNFKIIFREN
+1021 ENEVKNFKLIFKEN
-1035 QTVNKKFIL
+1035 QSVNKKYML
-1044 LYFQNCVVLP
+1044 LYFENCIILP
-1054 LNVYLNI
+1054 LNVYLNV
-1061 YASMIYNF
+1061 YVSMIYNF

-1083 LLIVKKYVVEQMP
+1083 LLIVKKNILEEMP
-1096 LISEDIENHIKES
+1096 SIKADMDKCILELAPDKKIENKN
-1109 SPEKEI
+1109 
-1115 QKKQYYIIYQK
+1115 YYIIYQK
-1126 FLKENIEIVKDDI
+1126 FQKENLDILTEDI
-1139 QRMKTLNDIDIFNYH
+1139 QKMRTLDGIDIFNFRL
-1154 GLYDIFIKHSK
+1154 LYDIFLKHSNI
-1165 VYYEFEASGNLE
+1165 YYELESSGNLE
-1177 EIFKKKN
+1177 EIFKKKS
-1184 GISLEEV
+1184 GISLEEG
-1191 IENKKREYNEIH
+1191 IEQKKKEYNEIH
-1203 FDNDFLKDKLINL
+1203 FENEEFKNKLINL
-1216 IIKYEKD
+1216 ILKYEKD

-1229 SALSQNLSEKNVI
+1229 SALSQNLLEKNVI

-1253 PIFYLVNNESLYH
+1253 PIFYLVNNEKLYI
-1266 KYRRQNLYH
+1266 KYRRQNLWH

-1280 QCDTNNTQRD
+1280 QCDTSNTQRD
-1290 ILEIIKQDQNKLK
+1290 ILEIIKQDQIKLK
-1303 KKFENLSS
+1303 KKYDI
-1311 NNLNNINDNGAIK
+1311 INS
-1324 NNNKNDLKEKDK
+1324 NKNLIALANNEKEK
-1336 DLISN
+1336 DLISQGSSIN
-1341 YSNMN
+1341 IN
-1346 GNGKNT
+1346 NGK
-1352 IDEES
+1352 S
-1357 LIDKKNGGNNMNE
+1357 LIENETIEKKTIGE
-1370 IDISDIKLEEVKQ
+1370 IELNDIKLDEIKPVI
-1383 VVDLKYL
+1383 DLKYL
-1390 LNIFIENLLSAIF
+1390 LNIFIENLLSVIF
-1403 RNCNPSAIFEN
+1403 RNCNPSSLFEN
-1414 EDYKIAFMIIKI
+1414 EDYKIAYMIIKI

-1447 ITTRHTKLNV
+1447 INTGQININV
-1457 FDLMMCTLQKIL
+1457 FDFMMCVLQKIL

-1477 DYDSDEKNISYY
+1477 DFSSEEKNISYF

-1498 FAIEMIQG
+1498 FTIEMIQG
-1506 TSESNIEKI
+1506 TSYQNIEKI
-1515 IDIEG
+1515 IDVEG

-1554 NLLNFLQG
+1554 SLLNFLQA
-1562 FLEEKSTQKK
+1562 FIEEKSTQKK

-1579 VYNPM
+1579 IYNPM
-1584 SIFEVAITILKKL
+1584 SMFEIAITILKKL
-1597 YIKSINGDIKK
+1597 FIKSIGEDIKK
-1608 VSSIEFD
+1608 ASTIVFD
-1615 KEKCK
+1615 NEKCK

-1626 FQDNDFSKNKE
+1626 FQDTDFSKNKE
-1637 FELANSMYQY
+1637 FELANSMYHY

-1664 CTKIFDEKKILNLR
+1664 CTKIFDEKKILKLR
-1678 GITDNKGGNNDTEE
+1678 DINEEKEGVNNSDD
-1692 GENILIDP
+1692 GETILIDP

-1713 AITKGVW
+1713 AITRGVW
-1720 VQGEDPKIPPQYVLF
+1720 VQGEDTKIPPQYVLF
-1735 TLNPTV
+1735 TLDPTV
-1741 LYLSQSSKNN
+1741 LYLSQTSKNN
-1751 FIQVVPR
+1751 FTQVVPR

-1764 LFSLL
+1764 LFSLM
-1769 EYSNYFFIE
+1769 EYTNYFFIE
-1778 INLNKIKLS
+1778 INQNKIKLS
-1787 NNKILRF
+1787 NNKLLRF
-1794 LNKINYDIADYLLFF
+1794 LNKINYDYADYLLFF

-1816 IIFAMAESKDDETDY
+1816 IIFAMAESKDDSTDY
-1831 QRIYKITLP
+1831 ERIYKITLP
-1840 MGIVQT
+1840 LGVVQT
-1846 AVSLLFIIIWSIS
+1846 IISLLFIIIWCIS

-1874 SHRINKEEK
+1874 SHRINKEEN
-1883 LSIPQYMDIII
+1883 LSFPQYMDIII
-1894 FKTILSRRETVNF
+1894 FRTILSRRETINF
-1907 LWNLVFSI
+1907 LWNFVFSI
-1915 IGISSSRYLF
+1915 IGIASSRHLF

-1980 FIHEIEDNQENT
+1980 FIHENEGNQENT

-1998 CFLSHLEFGLRTDGG
+1998 CFLSHLEFGIRTDGG

-2096 EHIKKVHNVWDYVDY
+2096 EHINKVHNVWDYVDY
-2111 MIGLKFEDPQETNA
+2111 MIGLKFVDPQETNA

-2143 SFGEGNEAQKNE
+2143 AFGEGNDTQKTE
-2155 ESNGDD
+2155 EDNNGEE